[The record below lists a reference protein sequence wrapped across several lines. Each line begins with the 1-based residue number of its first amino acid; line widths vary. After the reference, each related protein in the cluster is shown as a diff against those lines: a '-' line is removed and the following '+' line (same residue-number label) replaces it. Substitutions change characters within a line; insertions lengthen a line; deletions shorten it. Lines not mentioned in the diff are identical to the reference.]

1 MYPMPREQSVRPDVA
16 LEMPGTD
23 RNQFSRVDPSPPVAV
38 ERVTYSNMLSQW
50 FRVLGMTICRPLA
63 VHPFASVVLN
73 ADVQPLQA

>member
-1 MYPMPREQSVRPDVA
+1 MPREQSFRLDVA

-23 RNQFSRVDPSPPVAV
+23 RNQVSRVDPSPPVAV

-50 FRVLGMTICRPLA
+50 FCVLGMTMFMPLA

-73 ADVQPLQA
+73 TDVQKLQA